1 MIDYRKSYSA
11 VWRVFRVDE
20 LTWQDAELIG
30 GIDSIQVTRSCSGN
44 APMLESGTMT
54 LTGDFERGY
63 YRIVMH
69 ATQDVET
76 GRVDVATL
84 LCESNKDTR
93 NYGTKQPSVTCN
105 SVLYPAYTQ
114 RILDGLYI
122 PARADVVQFVAE
134 LLRGCLK
141 APVEV
146 EGGFSI
152 SDFYWFDFGIRILE
166 AAWEALD
173 LGGYVMQI
181 DGRGTVH
188 IRPRPST
195 VALELDGANIS
206 LLDTKVQTDFNTSSV
221 PNRYIA
227 KSDTT
232 VAVAVNDNP
241 ESDVSTVSRGYIYD
255 EIDESPA
262 TVDNE
267 TLPQYAI
274 RRLHELSTSISETRS
289 YTREYWPDV
298 YPFDI
303 VKGSLDSIGIDGDMR
318 VMNQTL
324 KCGYGITVSEQ
335 AAREID
341 LWQ

>member
-1 MIDYRKSYSA
+1 MIDWSKSYTA
-11 VWRVFRVDE
+11 AWRVFRVDE
-20 LTWQDAELIG
+20 FTWADAELIG
-30 GIDSIQVTRSCSGN
+30 DIDSIQITRSCSSN

-54 LTGDFERGY
+54 LTGNFERGY

-69 ATQDVET
+69 ATQDVTTE
-76 GRVDVATL
+76 RVDVATM
-84 LCESNKDTR
+84 LCESTKALRD
-93 NYGTKQPSVTCN
+93 YGTVQPNIACN

-122 PARADVVQFVAE
+122 PEKADVAQFVAE

-146 EGGFSI
+146 EGGFTI
-152 SDFYWFDFGIRILE
+152 NEFYWFEFGIRILE
-166 AAWEALD
+166 AAWQALN
-173 LGGYVMQI
+173 LGGFVMQI
-181 DGRGTVH
+181 DGRGVVH

-195 VALELDGANIS
+195 PALDLDGANIA
-206 LLDTKVQTDFNTSSV
+206 LLNQKVQTDFNTSDV

-227 KSDTT
+227 KSDGT
-232 VAVAVNDNP
+232 VAIAVNDSQ
-241 ESDVSTVSRGYIYD
+241 ESDVSTVNRGYIYD
-255 EIDESPA
+255 YIDDSPA

-274 RRLHELSTSISETRS
+274 RRLHELSTAVCETRT

-298 YPFDI
+298 YPFD
-303 VKGSLDSIGIDGDMR
+303 VVRGSLSSIGIDGNMR
-318 VMNQTL
+318 VTNQTL
-324 KCGYGITVSEQ
+324 SCKESITVSEQ
-335 AAREID
+335 AAREVD